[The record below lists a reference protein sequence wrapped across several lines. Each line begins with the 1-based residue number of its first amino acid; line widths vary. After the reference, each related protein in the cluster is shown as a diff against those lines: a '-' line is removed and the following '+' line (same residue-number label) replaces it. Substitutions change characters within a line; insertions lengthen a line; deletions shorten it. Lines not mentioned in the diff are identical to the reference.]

1 MSTHIHAAHMEVLVP
16 EKRRKY
22 LKQAKK
28 AFRRSKLEF
37 DSIAF
42 SGMSGAVFAPILAHI
57 LKKEIIMVRKGV
69 DMPER
74 GHSSFGVEG
83 YAAAKRYVIVDD
95 LVSTGA
101 TAKYIHGHI
110 RQDFAP
116 DAKCV
121 GVYCYLTDAF
131 QDAGVYPL
139 GDVIY
144 RESSVPKIAPTDDP
158 TVLRDT
164 PPCGCTVAQSCADCA
179 EPKLGPVSSLSY
191 DSERK
196 MFVGKINPGFVGLID
211 AGEVVDSASGRF
223 TSVSDIPD
231 GVDMEDVPSEPD
243 AVNFPFS
250 F

>member
-1 MSTHIHAAHMEVLVP
+1 MSTYIHAAHMDCLQP
-16 EKRRKY
+16 AKFRFYLRRAIKTIR
-22 LKQAKK
+22 K
-28 AFRRSKLEF
+28 SKLEF
-37 DSIAF
+37 DAIAF
-42 SGMSGAVFAPILAHI
+42 SGMSGAMFAPILAHI
-57 LKKEIIMVRKGV
+57 LKKEIIMVRKRA

-101 TAKYIHGHI
+101 TARYIHGHI

-116 DAKCV
+116 DAACV
-121 GVYCYLTDAF
+121 GVYCYLTDEFKKAN
-131 QDAGVYPL
+131 DYRI
-139 GDVIY
+139 GDIIY
-144 RESSVPKIAPTDDP
+144 VESSVPKIALTDDP

-196 MFVGKINPGFVGLID
+196 MFVGRINPGFVRLID

>member
-1 MSTHIHAAHMEVLVP
+1 VSTHIHAAHMEVLVP

-101 TAKYIHGHI
+101 TAQYIHGHI

-116 DAKCV
+116 DAECV

-131 QDAGVYPL
+131 QDADGYPL
-139 GDVIY
+139 RDIIY

-158 TVLRDT
+158 TVAPLGTPAGNALASLFDVGPALR
-164 PPCGCTVAQSCADCA
+164 GEFL
-179 EPKLGPVSSLSY
+179 EPIGSV
-191 DSERK
+191 
-196 MFVGKINPGFVGLID
+196 
-211 AGEVVDSASGRF
+211 SGRF
-223 TSVSDIPD
+223 TWVSDIPD